1 MPTELRRRRRSRG
14 SVCEIEPWSGHLRKY
29 SAFLASSYPSP
40 CLTVNQ
46 LFPNLHH
53 LVNIFSHCRVDHD
66 KSRAA
71 TEADGCFL
79 FVQLSVRKGFRSIVN
94 IELREMIPN
103 RLALP
108 SLCGRQ
114 VRVTCK
120 IQSRHSLALV
130 YFLLM
135 EHLSIDFAE
144 LCTSSISQNQLFMR
158 DGILLSGN
166 LRLIDYSS
174 KKLMDTLRSPV
185 TTLYMLEIMS
195 VYFSNVGVRV
205 RCKLFVKFVAPCT
218 LIFPENWIDV
228 PEAEALIH
236 YCYAH
241 HGTSKAYID
250 ELFATVDSC
259 YVLDDLVRHN
269 AAIDELVLS
278 RRARCT
284 YRKPQGFATCF
295 SAVSDRCSRIK
306 TFEICDFEL
315 NNTDLRDFQS
325 GLNGSVKMQ
334 RPNVTC
340 TAAAAGLQFFLGLF
354 ILSKATLAEIQVSS
368 CLAPVHHL
376 CEITKEIGGHETLKK
391 LSLSQVYRSGDTTL
405 WPVDTLKVNL
415 TEGFLRL
422 GTEKQPGL
430 ANFSKQIG
438 VRGRGSGAEFEGFYA
453 VIDSL
458 SAYLRKG
465 RKTWQA
471 TFEAP
476 VPLSWPQFNKPTSR
490 PCGNAYLTRLAVR
503 MATVIDCNLAVR
515 LSVFAGCGYQREA
528 PLALAT
534 ETSPSMTLVSDIG
547 KSRSLCSLISSG
559 WTFYHAATT
568 LSGVLC
574 TTSTPNHLVSTAVLQ
589 QSGVFPLIKLSGFL
603 VTYYTVLSWMVYKQ
617 RDCEQNVRDPSPTN
631 LPLLQDAWWFV
642 MPPCCNSKRAALGC

>member
-1 MPTELRRRRRSRG
+1 M
-14 SVCEIEPWSGHLRKY
+14 
-29 SAFLASSYPSP
+29 
-40 CLTVNQ
+40 TVNQ
-46 LFPNLHH
+46 LFSNLRH

-66 KSRAA
+66 KSCAA
-71 TEADGCFL
+71 SEIDGCFL
-79 FVQLSVRKGFRSIVN
+79 LAQLSVRKGSRSIVN
-94 IELREMIPN
+94 IELRELRPI
-103 RLALP
+103 RLALD
-108 SLCGRQ
+108 SLCGRL

-130 YFLLM
+130 YFLLL

-144 LCTSSISQNQLFMR
+144 LCTSSISQNQLFMQ
-158 DGILLSGN
+158 DGIQLSGN
-166 LRLIDYSS
+166 LRHGQISYSQLIDHPS
-174 KKLMDTLRSPV
+174 KILIGTLRCPV
-185 TTLYMLEIMS
+185 TTIYMLEIMS
-195 VYFSNVGVRV
+195 VYFSSVGVYMLCELFV
-205 RCKLFVKFVAPCT
+205 RCEALSMFVF
-218 LIFPENWIDV
+218 LENGIDM
-228 PEAEALIH
+228 PEAEAVIR
-236 YCYAH
+236 CCAAH
-241 HGTSKAYID
+241 HSMTEVYID

-259 YVLDDLVRHN
+259 YGLKDLMRRN

-278 RRARCT
+278 HRSRCT
-284 YRKPQGFATCF
+284 CRKPHGFAAF
-295 SAVSDRCSRIK
+295 FAAVADPCAPIK
-306 TFEICDFEL
+306 TFDMREFES
-315 NNTDLRDFQS
+315 NNSDLRHFPCA
-325 GLNGSVKMQ
+325 LNGIIKMEK
-334 RPNVTC
+334 PNVTC
-340 TAAAAGLQFFLGLF
+340 TAAAVGLQFSFDLF
-354 ILSKATLAEIQVSS
+354 ILHKPILADVHVSS
-368 CLAPVHHL
+368 CLAPVDNVG
-376 CEITKEIGGHETLKK
+376 EITKEIGGQETLKK
-391 LSLSQVYRSGDTTL
+391 LSLSQVYLSGDTTL

-528 PLALAT
+528 PLALAA
-534 ETSPSMTLVSDIG
+534 ETSPSRTLLRDIG

-559 WTFYHAATT
+559 WTFDYHAATT

-574 TTSTPNHLVSTAVLQ
+574 TTSTPNHLMSTAVLP

-603 VTYYTVLSWMVYKQ
+603 ETHCTVFSWIVYKQ
-617 RDCEQNVRDPSPTN
+617 QDCEQNVFDVRDASPAN

-642 MPPCCNSKRAALGC
+642 VPPCCNSKRAALGC